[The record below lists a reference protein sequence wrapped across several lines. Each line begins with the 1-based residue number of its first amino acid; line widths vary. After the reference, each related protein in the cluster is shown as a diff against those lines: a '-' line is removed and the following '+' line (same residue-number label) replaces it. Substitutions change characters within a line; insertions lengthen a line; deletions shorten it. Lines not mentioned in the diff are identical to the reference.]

1 MQKIIHKLAKVLIL
15 QYKTISIRNEASK
28 SHYISSYLVVA
39 SNFFKNRFT
48 ICSEKAISDPNGH
61 RLLDYPLV
69 TSTSSKVIGAI
80 EVKATDYLQGIA
92 QNTVQCESILTNRR
106 KLFSESLL
114 ILRNSFFLKCFSNN
128 NGSPIFQLSKQLVV
142 VYRDDNMEARVGKR
156 TSTFS

>member
-80 EVKATDYLQGIA
+80 EVKATDYLQNQTKSDTDSPYFIK
-92 QNTVQCESILTNRR
+92 SIRLEDARQVN
-106 KLFSESLL
+106 L
-114 ILRNSFFLKCFSNN
+114 INFEWNPKWLEYS
-128 NGSPIFQLSKQLVV
+128 
-142 VYRDDNMEARVGKR
+142 
-156 TSTFS
+156 